1 MSQNN
6 TISVKAKNIV
16 DNFINEI
23 WSGNSISK
31 TDKMKHI
38 IITLYA
44 LMPGAKAELLEP
56 FKDCIFDLHEYFTQD
71 EIDVIRDES
80 RAVIMYCYEFS
91 EVMHGHISL
100 DDNGDLIEEILVD
113 DPPYSIYKTPK
124 SLVDLCMRLSGKPGK
139 GDNVC
144 IPYGDVADYALYNPS
159 AEFHIECEGWPSEN
173 GKIVAP
179 GHDINGYSQI
189 LLDSQGVSFEERYN
203 DGSDLPNYLSD
214 YVFAF
219 NPTLTQ
225 KRPFNAALSYCDGMW
240 SNAVK
245 VSAIELV
252 EKIMTAIMFT
262 NSGKCLDFILPSDYL
277 HDKNF
282 WDYFKLMFQED
293 QEGKDYLKFNATL
306 ISLPSMDWGET
317 YIDTFLL
324 HIEKNKGN
332 IGMIR
337 LVDATAPKFYQKG
350 GFTKEGTKALFERD
364 GNKDKFSITNSDHYK
379 TASLNVDLLMEVI
392 NNKEEECMHYTKFF
406 AINKHVPHQYLIDKK
421 LPDLQEGEKYIV
433 LKELIDV
440 ANFKRIEDG
449 ELPLLGTSL
458 LSDKYMDCIINPSN
472 IATREIGKD
481 PKLCSDSSSYFTT
494 EEPCLVAGID
504 ENHLKVGKLNDIEQP
519 IVFKDG
525 ITPFRVKTEIVTE
538 DHLLRELAKEYCT
551 TQALMLSDRDHGILA
566 PEYFLEIKIAVPSMK
581 EQERRS
587 KEDIQKTLEETRKCL
602 KEADRQ
608 LLQSAEEF
616 KRDVHMK
623 KHAIGQT
630 LFNLCNW
637 WDLLQKAR
645 KEGNGIVD
653 DSQEVS
659 KKQKT
664 KVVDIY
670 SNIQMTLEKLQMQVD
685 SFWRADGLQVESMS
699 LTTFVKEYIKEHQS
713 PLFVYEYDSISTLAN
728 NNVPKVAFSK
738 QALIMVFDNIINNA
752 CSHGFENKASE
763 SNIVKIE
770 IQMDNGLPYIV
781 ISNNG
786 NPVHEKISS
795 EDVFTYG
802 RSSKSGQAHY
812 GIGGYEVRNL
822 MREFQGE
829 AEFISTPQ
837 EYFPVSYKLSFREVS
852 NNV

>member
-16 DNFINEI
+16 DNFINKI
-23 WSGNSISK
+23 WRGKSISK

-91 EVMHGHISL
+91 EVMYRHIGL
-100 DDNGDLIEEILVD
+100 DDNGELIEEILVD

-124 SLVDLCMRLSGKPGK
+124 SLVDLCMRLSGKPDK

-144 IPYGDVADYALYNPS
+144 ILYGDVADYAIYNPS
-159 AEFHIECEGWPSEN
+159 AEFHIECEGWYSEN
-173 GKIVAP
+173 GKIVSP

-225 KRPFNAALSYCDGMW
+225 KCPFNEALSYCDGMW

-245 VSAIELV
+245 VSALELV
-252 EKIMTAIMFT
+252 KKIMTAIMFT

-293 QEGKDYLKFNATL
+293 KDYLKFNATL

-317 YIDTFLL
+317 YVDTFLL

-332 IGMIR
+332 IGIIR
-337 LVDATAPKFYQKG
+337 LVDATAPEFYQKG
-350 GFTKEGTKALFERD
+350 GFTKEGTKALFEPD

-433 LKELIDV
+433 LKKLIDV
-440 ANFKRIEDG
+440 ANSKSIEEG
-449 ELPLLGTSL
+449 ELPLLDTSL
-458 LSDKYMDCIINPSN
+458 LYDKYMDCIINPSN
-472 IATREIGKD
+472 IATKEIGKE
-481 PKLCSDSSSYFTT
+481 PKLWSDSPSYFTT

-519 IVFKDG
+519 IAFKDG
-525 ITPFRVKTEIVTE
+525 ITPFRVNKEIVTE
-538 DHLLRELAKEYCT
+538 DYLLRELAKEYCT
-551 TQALMLSDRDHGILA
+551 TQALMLSDRDHDILD

-581 EQERRS
+581 EQERRC
-587 KEDIQKTLEETRKCL
+587 KEDIQKSLEETRKYL
-602 KEADRQ
+602 KDADRQ

-630 LFNLCNW
+630 LFNLNNW

-653 DSQEVS
+653 ESHEDG
-659 KKQKT
+659 KFRKT

-670 SNIQMTLEKLQMQVD
+670 SNIHMALEKLQMQVD

-699 LTTFVKEYIKEHQS
+699 LTTFVKEYVKEHQS
-713 PLFVYEYDSISTLAN
+713 PLFAYEYDSISTLAN

-738 QALIMVFDNIINNA
+738 QALTMVFDNIINNA

-770 IQMDNGLPYIV
+770 VQMDNGLPYIV

-802 RSSKSGQAHY
+802 RSSKSGQTHY

-837 EYFPVSYKLSFREVS
+837 EDFPVSYKLSFREVS

>member
-44 LMPGAKAELLEP
+44 LMPGAKAEFLEP

-124 SLVDLCMRLSGKPGK
+124 SLIELCMRLSGKPGN
-139 GDNVC
+139 GANVY

-159 AEFHIECEGWPSEN
+159 AEFHIECEGWSSEN
-173 GKIVAP
+173 GKIVSP

-203 DGSDLPNYLSD
+203 DGSDSPNYLSD

-252 EKIMTAIMFT
+252 EKIMTAIIFT

-277 HDKNF
+277 YDKTF

-337 LVDATAPKFYQKG
+337 LVDATAPEFYQKR
-350 GFTKEGTKALFERD
+350 GFTKEGTNALFEPD

-494 EEPCLVAGID
+494 KEPCLVAGID

-519 IVFKDG
+519 IAFKDG

-581 EQERRS
+581 EQERRC
-587 KEDIQKTLEETRKCL
+587 KEDIQKSLEETRKYL

-630 LFNLCNW
+630 LFNLNNW

-645 KEGNGIVD
+645 KEGNGIVNE
-653 DSQEVS
+653 SHEVG
-659 KKQKT
+659 KFRKT

-670 SNIQMTLEKLQMQVD
+670 SNIQMALEKLQMQVD

-713 PLFVYEYDSISTLAN
+713 PLFVYEYDSVSTLVN

-738 QALIMVFDNIINNA
+738 QALTMVFDNIINNA

-837 EYFPVSYKLSFREVS
+837 EDFPVSYKLSFKEVS

>member
-16 DNFINEI
+16 DNFINKNHFK
-23 WSGNSISK
+23 SLISR
-31 TDKMKHI
+31 TDAMKHVI
-38 IITLYA
+38 VTLYA
-44 LMPGAKAELLEP
+44 QMPNAKSELIQP
-56 FKDCIFDLHEYFTQD
+56 FKDCIFDLREHFTQE
-71 EIDVIRDES
+71 EIELISNEASAIIR
-80 RAVIMYCYEFS
+80 YCYEFAD
-91 EVMHGHISL
+91 VMGHINF
-100 DDNGDLIEEILVD
+100 DDDSELVEEIVAN

-139 GDNVC
+139 GDIVC

-159 AEFHIECEGWPSEN
+159 AEYHIECVDEGWPSEN

-179 GHDINGYSQI
+179 GHNINGYFQI

-203 DGSDLPNYLSD
+203 DGSDVPNYSSD

-225 KRPFNAALSYCDGMW
+225 KRPFNEVLSYCDGMW

-245 VSAIELV
+245 VSALELV
-252 EKIMTAIMFT
+252 KKIIIAIIST
-262 NSGKCLDFILPSDYL
+262 KSGKCLDFILPSDYL

-282 WDYFKLMFQED
+282 WYHFKLMFQAKENN
-293 QEGKDYLKFNATL
+293 LKFNATL
-306 ISLPSMDWGET
+306 ISLPRMDWGET
-317 YIDTFLL
+317 WVDTFLL
-324 HIEKNKGN
+324 HIEKNKENSG
-332 IGMIR
+332 IIR
-337 LVDATAPKFYQKG
+337 LVDATAPEFYQEG
-350 GFTKEGTKALFERD
+350 GYTEEGKKAIFEYD

-392 NNKEEECMHYTKFF
+392 NNKKEECMHYTEFF

-440 ANFKRIEDG
+440 ANFKSIEEG
-449 ELPLLGTSL
+449 ELPLLDTSL

-472 IATREIGKD
+472 IATKEIGKE
-481 PKLCSDSSSYFTT
+481 PKLWSDSPSYFTT
-494 EEPCLVAGID
+494 KEPCLVAGID
-504 ENHLKVGKLNDIEQP
+504 GNHLKVGKLNDIEQP
-519 IVFKDG
+519 IAFKDG
-525 ITPFRVKTEIVTE
+525 ITPFHVKKEIVTE
-538 DHLLRELAKEYCT
+538 DYLLRELAKKYCT
-551 TQALMLSDRDHGILA
+551 TQALMLSDRDHDILDS
-566 PEYFLEIKIAVPSMK
+566 EYFLEIKIAVPSMK
-581 EQERRS
+581 EQERRC
-587 KEDIQKTLEETRKCL
+587 KEDIQKSLEETRKYL

-630 LFNLCNW
+630 LFNLSNW

-645 KEGNGIVD
+645 KEGKGVVD
-653 DSQEVS
+653 ESQSVG
-659 KKQKT
+659 KFHKT
-664 KVVDIY
+664 MVVDIY
-670 SNIQMTLEKLQMQVD
+670 SNIQMALEKLQMQVD

-699 LTTFVKEYIKEHQS
+699 LTTFVEKYIKEHQS
-713 PLFVYEYDSISTLAN
+713 PLFVYEYDPISTLAN
-728 NNVPKVAFSK
+728 NKVPKVAFSK
-738 QALIMVFDNIINNA
+738 QALTMVFDNIINNA
-752 CSHGFENKASE
+752 CCHGFENKTSE

-770 IQMDNGLPYIV
+770 VQMDDGLPYIV
-781 ISNNG
+781 VSNNG
-786 NPVHEKISS
+786 NPIHEKISS

-837 EYFPVSYKLSFREVS
+837 EDFPVSYKLSFKEVS

>member
-16 DNFINEI
+16 DNFINKNHFK
-23 WSGNSISK
+23 SLISR
-31 TDKMKHI
+31 TDAMKHVI
-38 IITLYA
+38 VTLYA
-44 LMPGAKAELLEP
+44 QMPNAKSELIQP
-56 FKDCIFDLHEYFTQD
+56 FKDCIFDLREHFTQE
-71 EIDVIRDES
+71 EIELISNEASAIIR
-80 RAVIMYCYEFS
+80 YCYEFAD
-91 EVMHGHISL
+91 VMGHINF
-100 DDNGDLIEEILVD
+100 DDDSELVEEIVAN

-139 GDNVC
+139 GDIVC

-159 AEFHIECEGWPSEN
+159 AEYHIECVDEGWPSEN

-179 GHDINGYSQI
+179 GHNINGYFQI

-203 DGSDLPNYLSD
+203 DGSDVPNYSSD

-225 KRPFNAALSYCDGMW
+225 KRPFNEVLSDCDGMW
-240 SNAVK
+240 GNAVK
-245 VSAIELV
+245 VSALELV
-252 EKIMTAIMFT
+252 KKIIIAIRST

-277 HDKNF
+277 HDKDF
-282 WDYFKLMFQED
+282 WDYFELIFQEKLD
-293 QEGKDYLKFNATL
+293 LKVNATL
-306 ISLPSMDWGET
+306 ISLPSIYWGET
-317 YIDTFLL
+317 WVDTFLL
-324 HIEKNKGN
+324 HIEKNKENSG
-332 IGMIR
+332 IIR
-337 LVDATAPKFYQKG
+337 LVDATAPEFRPKRG
-350 GFTKEGTKALFERD
+350 LTEEGWEALLEHD
-364 GNKDKFSITNSDHYK
+364 GKFSYTNSDYYK

-392 NNKEEECMHYTKFF
+392 NNKKEECMHYTEFF

-440 ANFKRIEDG
+440 ANSKGIEEG
-449 ELPLLGTSL
+449 ELPLLDTSL
-458 LSDKYMDCIINPSN
+458 LSDKYIDCIINPSN
-472 IATREIGKD
+472 IATKEIGKE
-481 PKLCSDSSSYFTT
+481 PKLWSDSPTYFTT
-494 EEPCLVAGID
+494 KEPCLVAGID
-504 ENHLKVGKLNDIEQP
+504 GNHLKVGKLNNIEQP
-519 IVFKDG
+519 IAFKDG
-525 ITPFRVKTEIVTE
+525 ITPFRVKKEIVTE
-538 DHLLRELAKEYCT
+538 DYLLRELAKEYCT
-551 TQALMLSDRDHGILA
+551 TQALMLSDRDHGILDS
-566 PEYFLEIKIAVPSMK
+566 EYFLEIKIAVPSIK
-581 EQERRS
+581 EQERRC
-587 KEDIQKTLEETRKCL
+587 KEDIQKSLEETRKYL

-630 LFNLCNW
+630 LFNLSNW

-645 KEGNGIVD
+645 KEGKGVVD
-653 DSQEVS
+653 ESQSVG
-659 KKQKT
+659 KFHKT
-664 KVVDIY
+664 MVVDIY

-699 LTTFVKEYIKEHQS
+699 LTNFVEKYIKEHQS
-713 PLFVYEYDSISTLAN
+713 PLFVYEYDPISTLAN
-728 NNVPKVAFSK
+728 NKVPKVAFSK
-738 QALIMVFDNIINNA
+738 QALTMVFDNIINNA
-752 CSHGFENKASE
+752 CCHGFEDKTSE

-770 IQMDNGLPYIV
+770 VQMDNGLPYIV
-781 ISNNG
+781 VSNNG
-786 NPVHEKISS
+786 NPIHEKISS

-837 EYFPVSYKLSFREVS
+837 EDFPVSYKLSFKEVS

>member
-38 IITLYA
+38 IITLYT

-350 GFTKEGTKALFERD
+350 RFTKEGTKTLFERD

-713 PLFVYEYDSISTLAN
+713 PLFVYEYDSISTLDN

-837 EYFPVSYKLSFREVS
+837 EDFPVSYKLSFREVS

>member
-124 SLVDLCMRLSGKPGK
+124 SLVDLCMRLSGKPDK

-144 IPYGDVADYALYNPS
+144 ILYGDVSDYALYNPS
-159 AEFHIECEGWPSEN
+159 AEFHIECEGWSSEN
-173 GKIVAP
+173 GKIVSP

-225 KRPFNAALSYCDGMW
+225 KRPFNEALSYCDGMW

-245 VSAIELV
+245 VSSLELV
-252 EKIMTAIMFT
+252 KKIMIATMFT

-277 HDKNF
+277 HDKTF

-350 GFTKEGTKALFERD
+350 GFTKEGEKALFEPD
-364 GNKDKFSITNSDHYK
+364 GNKDNFSITNSVHYK

-440 ANFKRIEDG
+440 ANFKRIEEG
-449 ELPLLGTSL
+449 ELPLLDTSL

-472 IATREIGKD
+472 IVTKEIGKE
-481 PKLCSDSSSYFTT
+481 PKLWSDSPSYFTT

-504 ENHLKVGKLNDIEQP
+504 GNHLKVGKLNDIEQP
-519 IVFKDG
+519 IAFKDG
-525 ITPFRVKTEIVTE
+525 IIPFRVKKGLVTE

-551 TQALMLSDRDHGILA
+551 TQALMLSDRDHNILD
-566 PEYFLEIKIAVPSMK
+566 PECFLEIKIAVPSMK
-581 EQERRS
+581 EQERRC
-587 KEDIQKTLEETRKCL
+587 KEDIQKSLEETRKYL

-630 LFNLCNW
+630 LFNLNNW

-645 KEGNGIVD
+645 KEGNGIVNE
-653 DSQEVS
+653 SHEVG
-659 KKQKT
+659 KFRKT

-670 SNIQMTLEKLQMQVD
+670 SNIQMALEKLQMQVD

-713 PLFVYEYDSISTLAN
+713 PLFVYEYDSVSTLVN

-738 QALIMVFDNIINNA
+738 QALTMVFDNIINNA

-837 EYFPVSYKLSFREVS
+837 EDFPVSYKLSFKEVS

>member
-44 LMPGAKAELLEP
+44 LMPGAKAEFLEP

-124 SLVDLCMRLSGKPGK
+124 SLIELCMRLSGKPGN
-139 GDNVC
+139 GANVY

-173 GKIVAP
+173 GKIVSP

-203 DGSDLPNYLSD
+203 DGSDSPNYLSD

-277 HDKNF
+277 HDKTF
-282 WDYFKLMFQED
+282 WDYFKLIFQED

-337 LVDATAPKFYQKG
+337 LVDATAPEFYQKR
-350 GFTKEGTKALFERD
+350 GFTKEGTNALFEPD

-494 EEPCLVAGID
+494 KEPCLVAGID
-504 ENHLKVGKLNDIEQP
+504 ENHLKVGKLNDIKQP
-519 IVFKDG
+519 IAFKDG

-587 KEDIQKTLEETRKCL
+587 KEDIQKTLEETRKYL

-653 DSQEVS
+653 ESHEVG
-659 KKQKT
+659 KFRKT

-670 SNIQMTLEKLQMQVD
+670 SNIQMTLVKLQMQVD

-699 LTTFVKEYIKEHQS
+699 LTTFVKEYVKEHQS
-713 PLFVYEYDSISTLAN
+713 PLFVYDDDSISTLAN

-738 QALIMVFDNIINNA
+738 QALTMVFDNIINNA

-770 IQMDNGLPYIV
+770 VQMANGLPYIV

-786 NPVHEKISS
+786 NPIHEKISS

-812 GIGGYEVRNL
+812 GIGGYEIRNL

-837 EYFPVSYKLSFREVS
+837 EDFPVSYKLSFREVS

>member
-44 LMPGAKAELLEP
+44 LMPGAKAEFLEP

-124 SLVDLCMRLSGKPGK
+124 SLIELCMRLSGKPGN
-139 GDNVC
+139 GANVY

-173 GKIVAP
+173 GKIVSP

-203 DGSDLPNYLSD
+203 DGSDSSNYLSD

-252 EKIMTAIMFT
+252 EKIMTAIIFT

-277 HDKNF
+277 YDKNF

-337 LVDATAPKFYQKG
+337 LVDATAPEFYQKR
-350 GFTKEGTKALFERD
+350 GFTKEGTNALFEPD

-433 LKELIDV
+433 LKKLIDV

-494 EEPCLVAGID
+494 KEPCLVAGID

-519 IVFKDG
+519 IAFKDG

-587 KEDIQKTLEETRKCL
+587 KEDIQKTLEETRKYL

-630 LFNLCNW
+630 LFNLSNW

-653 DSQEVS
+653 ESQEVG
-659 KKQKT
+659 KKRKT

-699 LTTFVKEYIKEHQS
+699 LTTFVKEYVKEHQS

-738 QALIMVFDNIINNA
+738 QALTMVFDNIINNA

-837 EYFPVSYKLSFREVS
+837 EDFPVSYKLSFSEVS

>member
-31 TDKMKHI
+31 TDKKKHI

-203 DGSDLPNYLSD
+203 EGSDLPNYLSD

-519 IVFKDG
+519 IVFKDD

-837 EYFPVSYKLSFREVS
+837 EDFPVSYKLSFREVS

>member
-1 MSQNN
+1 
-6 TISVKAKNIV
+6 
-16 DNFINEI
+16 
-23 WSGNSISK
+23 
-31 TDKMKHI
+31 
-38 IITLYA
+38 
-44 LMPGAKAELLEP
+44 
-56 FKDCIFDLHEYFTQD
+56 
-71 EIDVIRDES
+71 
-80 RAVIMYCYEFS
+80 
-91 EVMHGHISL
+91 
-100 DDNGDLIEEILVD
+100 
-113 DPPYSIYKTPK
+113 
-124 SLVDLCMRLSGKPGK
+124 
-139 GDNVC
+139 
-144 IPYGDVADYALYNPS
+144 
-159 AEFHIECEGWPSEN
+159 
-173 GKIVAP
+173 
-179 GHDINGYSQI
+179 
-189 LLDSQGVSFEERYN
+189 
-203 DGSDLPNYLSD
+203 
-214 YVFAF
+214 
-219 NPTLTQ
+219 
-225 KRPFNAALSYCDGMW
+225 
-240 SNAVK
+240 
-245 VSAIELV
+245 
-252 EKIMTAIMFT
+252 
-262 NSGKCLDFILPSDYL
+262 
-277 HDKNF
+277 
-282 WDYFKLMFQED
+282 
-293 QEGKDYLKFNATL
+293 
-306 ISLPSMDWGET
+306 
-317 YIDTFLL
+317 
-324 HIEKNKGN
+324 
-332 IGMIR
+332 
-337 LVDATAPKFYQKG
+337 
-350 GFTKEGTKALFERD
+350 
-364 GNKDKFSITNSDHYK
+364 
-379 TASLNVDLLMEVI
+379 MEVI

-449 ELPLLGTSL
+449 ELPLLDTSL
-458 LSDKYMDCIINPSN
+458 LSDKYMDCIINPNN

-587 KEDIQKTLEETRKCL
+587 KEDIQKTLEETRKYL

-653 DSQEVS
+653 ESHEVG
-659 KKQKT
+659 KFRKT

-670 SNIQMTLEKLQMQVD
+670 SNIQMTLVKLQMQVD
-685 SFWRADGLQVESMS
+685 GFWRADGLQVESMS
-699 LTTFVKEYIKEHQS
+699 LTTFVKEYVKEHQS
-713 PLFVYEYDSISTLAN
+713 PLFVYDDDSISTLAN

-738 QALIMVFDNIINNA
+738 QALTMVFDNIINNA
-752 CSHGFENKASE
+752 CSHGFENKVSE

-770 IQMDNGLPYIV
+770 VQMDNGLPYIV

-786 NPVHEKISS
+786 NPIHEKISS

-812 GIGGYEVRNL
+812 GIGGYEIRNL

-837 EYFPVSYKLSFREVS
+837 EDFPVSYKLSFKEVS

>member
-16 DNFINEI
+16 DNFINKNH
-23 WSGNSISK
+23 SKSLISR
-31 TDKMKHI
+31 TDVMKHVI
-38 IITLYA
+38 VTLYA
-44 LMPGAKAELLEP
+44 QMPNAKSELIQP
-56 FKDCIFDLHEYFTQD
+56 FKDCIFDLREHFTQE
-71 EIDVIRDES
+71 EIELISNEASAIIR
-80 RAVIMYCYEFS
+80 YCYEFAD
-91 EVMHGHISL
+91 VMGHINF
-100 DDNGDLIEEILVD
+100 DDNSDLVEEIVYN

-124 SLVDLCMRLSGKPGK
+124 SLIDLCMRLSGKPGK
-139 GDNVC
+139 GDSVF
-144 IPYGDVADYALYNPS
+144 IPYGDVADYALYNPN
-159 AEFHIECEGWPSEN
+159 AKFHIECVDWSEEN

-179 GHDINGYSQI
+179 RHNINGYFQI

-203 DGSDLPNYLSD
+203 NGSVLPNYLSD

-225 KRPFNAALSYCDGMW
+225 KRPFNEVLSICDGMW
-240 SNAVK
+240 SNADK
-245 VSAIELV
+245 VSAQELV
-252 EKIMTAIMFT
+252 KKIMIAIRST

-282 WDYFKLMFQED
+282 WDYFEWIFQE
-293 QEGKDYLKFNATL
+293 QEEKNYLKFNATL

-317 YIDTFLL
+317 YVDTFLL

-332 IGMIR
+332 SGIIR
-337 LVDATAPKFYQKG
+337 LVDATAPEFYQKK
-350 GFTKEGTKALFERD
+350 GFTEEGREAIWEHD

-392 NNKEEECMHYTKFF
+392 NNKKEECMHYTEFF

-440 ANFKRIEDG
+440 ANSKGIEEG
-449 ELPLLGTSL
+449 ELPLLDTSS

-472 IATREIGKD
+472 IATKEIGKE
-481 PKLCSDSSSYFTT
+481 PKIWSDSPSYFTT
-494 EEPCLVAGID
+494 KEPCLVAGID
-504 ENHLKVGKLNDIEQP
+504 GNHLKVGKLNDIEQP
-519 IVFKDG
+519 IAFKDG
-525 ITPFRVKTEIVTE
+525 ITPFRVKKEIVTE
-538 DHLLRELAKEYCT
+538 DYLLRELAKEYCT
-551 TQALMLSDRDHGILA
+551 TQALMLSDRDHDILDS
-566 PEYFLEIKIAVPSMK
+566 EYFLEIKIAVPSMK
-581 EQERRS
+581 EQERRC
-587 KEDIQKTLEETRKCL
+587 KEDIQKSLEETRKYL

-608 LLQSAEEF
+608 LLQSTEEF

-630 LFNLCNW
+630 LFNLSNW

-645 KEGNGIVD
+645 KEGKGVVD
-653 DSQEVS
+653 ESQSVG
-659 KKQKT
+659 KVHKT
-664 KVVDIY
+664 MVVDIY
-670 SNIQMTLEKLQMQVD
+670 SNIQMALEKLQMQVD

-699 LTTFVKEYIKEHQS
+699 LTTFVEKYIKEHQS
-713 PLFVYEYDSISTLAN
+713 PLFVYEYDPISTLAN
-728 NNVPKVAFSK
+728 NKVPKVAFSK
-738 QALIMVFDNIINNA
+738 QALTMVFDNIINNA
-752 CSHGFENKASE
+752 CCHGFENKTSE

-770 IQMDNGLPYIV
+770 VQMDDGLPYIV
-781 ISNNG
+781 VSNNG
-786 NPVHEKISS
+786 NPIHEKISS

-837 EYFPVSYKLSFREVS
+837 EDFPVSYKLSFKEVS

>member
-6 TISVKAKNIV
+6 TISVKTKNIV
-16 DNFINEI
+16 DNFINEN
-23 WSGNSISK
+23 WSRSNSISR
-31 TDKMKHI
+31 TDVMKHVI
-38 IITLYA
+38 VTLYA
-44 LMPGAKAELLEP
+44 QMPNAKAELIQP
-56 FKDCIFDLHEYFTQD
+56 FKDCIFDLSEHFTQE
-71 EIDVIRDES
+71 EIELISNEASAIIR
-80 RAVIMYCYEFS
+80 YCYEFAD
-91 EVMHGHISL
+91 VMGHIDF
-100 DDNGDLIEEILVD
+100 DDDSELVEEILVN

-124 SLVDLCMRLSGKPGK
+124 SLVDVCMRLSGKPGK

-159 AEFHIECEGWPSEN
+159 AVFHIECDGWPSEN
-173 GKIVAP
+173 GKIVSPAS
-179 GHDINGYSQI
+179 DINGYFQI
-189 LLDSQGVSFEERYN
+189 LLDSQGVSYNEHYN
-203 DGSDLPNYLSD
+203 DGSNLPDCLSD

-225 KRPFNAALSYCDGMW
+225 KRSFNEALSYCDGMW
-240 SNAVK
+240 RNADK
-245 VSAIELV
+245 VSAWELV
-252 EKIMTAIMFT
+252 KKIMTAIMFT

-282 WDYFKLMFQED
+282 WDYFKLMFQE
-293 QEGKDYLKFNATL
+293 EKDYLKFNATI

-332 IGMIR
+332 IGEIR
-337 LVDATAPKFYQKG
+337 LVDATSPEFYQKG
-350 GFTKEGTKALFERD
+350 GLTKEGTKALFEPD
-364 GNKDKFSITNSDHYK
+364 DHKDSFSITNSDHYK
-379 TASLNVDLLMEVI
+379 TASLNVDLLLEVI
-392 NNKEEECMHYTKFF
+392 NNKAGDSMHYTKFF
-406 AINKHVPHQYLIDKK
+406 AINKNVPHQYLIDKK

-440 ANFKRIEDG
+440 ANSKRIEEG
-449 ELPLLGTSL
+449 ELPLLDTSL
-458 LSDKYMDCIINPSN
+458 LSNKYMDCIINPSN
-472 IATREIGKD
+472 IVTKEIGKE
-481 PKLCSDSSSYFTT
+481 PKLWSDSPSYFTT

-504 ENHLKVGKLNDIEQP
+504 GNHLKVGKLNDIEQP
-519 IVFKDG
+519 IAFKDG
-525 ITPFRVKTEIVTE
+525 IIPFRVKKGLVTE

-551 TQALMLSDRDHGILA
+551 TQALMLSDRDHNILD
-566 PEYFLEIKIAVPSMK
+566 PECFLEIKIAVPSMK
-581 EQERRS
+581 EQERRC
-587 KEDIQKTLEETRKCL
+587 KEDIQKSLEETRKYL

-630 LFNLCNW
+630 LFNLNNW

-645 KEGNGIVD
+645 KEGNGIVNE
-653 DSQEVS
+653 SHEVG
-659 KKQKT
+659 KFRKT

-670 SNIQMTLEKLQMQVD
+670 SNIQMALEKLQMQVD

-713 PLFVYEYDSISTLAN
+713 PLFVYKYDSVSTLVN

-738 QALIMVFDNIINNA
+738 QALTMVFDNIINNA

-837 EYFPVSYKLSFREVS
+837 EDFPVSYKLSFKEVS